1 MRNSTAFPR
10 VASFPYSQGLR
21 SGRGRREKR
30 QATVNTVLE
39 VMRIMTGRRGRGKVK
54 GEVKEDMVDEE
65 EEGRERE
72 VEEER

>member
-1 MRNSTAFPR
+1 M
-10 VASFPYSQGLR
+10 
-21 SGRGRREKR
+21 
-30 QATVNTVLE
+30 NTVLE
-39 VMRIMTGRRGRGKVK
+39 VMRIMPGRRGREKVK